1 MAAKVGLTIVKA
13 FTYRGDSTEEFSNTY
28 HLTGTVPDTPTAW
41 RTLFDALVAQEKTV
55 YASAVSVVRG
65 YAYATDNPSDDSV
78 WSVDLVTD
86 SGVVPGT
93 LSLGTGTPAPGDCAV
108 WVRWKTSRLT
118 SPGSKPIYLRK
129 YFHGAL
135 MASGGVG
142 DTILASQK
150 TALLALGAKLQ
161 DGSFT
166 EARTITAQAHDDTI
180 VSHAASSYI
189 TTRTLKR
196 RGKRPGS

>member
-1 MAAKVGLTIVKA
+1 
-13 FTYRGDSTEEFSNTY
+13 
-28 HLTGTVPDTPTAW
+28 
-41 RTLFDALVAQEKTV
+41 
-55 YASAVSVVRG
+55 
-65 YAYATDNPSDDSV
+65 
-78 WSVDLVTD
+78 
-86 SGVVPGT
+86 
-93 LSLGTGTPAPGDCAV
+93 
-108 WVRWKTSRLT
+108 
-118 SPGSKPIYLRK
+118 
-129 YFHGAL
+129 